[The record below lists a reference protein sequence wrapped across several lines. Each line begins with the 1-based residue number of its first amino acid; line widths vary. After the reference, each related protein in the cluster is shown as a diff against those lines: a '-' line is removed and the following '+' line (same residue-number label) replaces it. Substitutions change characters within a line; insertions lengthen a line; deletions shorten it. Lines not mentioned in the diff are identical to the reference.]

1 MPVPGESW
9 GGLEALNRGISL
21 PQKTQGNRNMENVKM
36 SVAGDV
42 LTIEVDLSKRGAKSS
57 TGKTTRVASTE
68 GNISIPGYANADLKV
83 GLNVFT
89 K

>member
-1 MPVPGESW
+1 
-9 GGLEALNRGISL
+9 
-21 PQKTQGNRNMENVKM
+21 MENVKM
-36 SVAGDV
+36 SVSGST
-42 LTIEVDLSKRGAKSS
+42 LTIQVDLAHRGAKSS

-68 GNISIPGYANADLKV
+68 GNIAIPGYSDGELKV

>member
-1 MPVPGESW
+1 
-9 GGLEALNRGISL
+9 
-21 PQKTQGNRNMENVKM
+21 MENVKM
-36 SVAGDV
+36 SVSGDK
-42 LTIEVDLSKRGAKSS
+42 LTIEVDLKHRGAKSS

-68 GNISIPGYANADLKV
+68 GNIAIPGYSEDLKV

>member
-1 MPVPGESW
+1 
-9 GGLEALNRGISL
+9 
-21 PQKTQGNRNMENVKM
+21 MENVKM
-36 SVAGDV
+36 AVKGTV
-42 LTIEVDLSKRGAKSS
+42 LTIEVDLAHRGAKSS

-68 GNISIPGYANADLKV
+68 GNIAIPGYSDADLKV

>member
-1 MPVPGESW
+1 
-9 GGLEALNRGISL
+9 
-21 PQKTQGNRNMENVKM
+21 MENVKFTK
-36 SVAGDV
+36 SGTK
-42 LTIEVDLSKRGAKSS
+42 LTIEVDLAYRGAKSS

-68 GNISIPGYANADLKV
+68 GNVPCPELPDIKI

>member
-1 MPVPGESW
+1 
-9 GGLEALNRGISL
+9 
-21 PQKTQGNRNMENVKM
+21 MENVKFT
-36 SVAGDV
+36 VAGSK
-42 LTIEVDLSKRGAKSS
+42 LTIEVDLNHRGGQSS

-68 GNISIPGYANADLKV
+68 GNVAIPGLAPNLKV

>member
-1 MPVPGESW
+1 
-9 GGLEALNRGISL
+9 
-21 PQKTQGNRNMENVKM
+21 MENVKM
-36 SVAGDV
+36 SVNGTK
-42 LTIEVDLSKRGAKSS
+42 LTIEVDLAHRGAKSS

-68 GNISIPGYANADLKV
+68 GNISIPGYSEADLKV